1 VPRGAAALNLA
12 KAWTFVALLAG
23 AFAGVG
29 WVIGGLT
36 TALLFVLCALLAA
49 TGVYRYGDRAL
60 LGMLGARPFALAEDP
75 LLRSAVD
82 KVAAKMEVRPPQ
94 LYLIDDGFPRLF
106 AVGRGP
112 ASSTLALSTG
122 ALRSLRQDELEA
134 VVAHELAH
142 VRRRDVLVQTSVV
155 LFATTLMELSRI
167 GGWFSRFLLY
177 VFAPIASA
185 FVNVL
190 LAPGRELA
198 ADGLAARKTGSPH
211 DLADALLRLDRASEL
226 IEFAASPAT
235 EPLYPIDPF
244 VDEGI
249 ARMFKTHPPLDTRLL
264 KLRELGASASRN
276 GHEQL
281 SPEVRTNGGSEDQF
295 D

>member
-1 VPRGAAALNLA
+1 LPRGAAVFNLA
-12 KAWTFVALLAG
+12 KAWAFVALLTV
-23 AFAGVG
+23 AFAGLG

-36 TALLFVLCALLAA
+36 TALLFALCALLGA

-82 KVAAKMEVRPPQ
+82 KVAAKMDVRPPQ

-112 ASSTLALSTG
+112 ASSTLAVSTG
-122 ALRSLRQDELEA
+122 ALRTLRQDELEA

-155 LFATTLMELSRI
+155 LFATTLVELSRL
-167 GGWFSRFLLY
+167 GGWLSRFLLY
-177 VFAPIASA
+177 VFAPLASA

-190 LAPGRELA
+190 LAPSRELA
-198 ADGLAARKTGSPH
+198 ADGLAARATGSPH

-235 EPLYPIDPF
+235 EPLYAIDPF
-244 VDEGI
+244 VDDGI
-249 ARMFKTHPPLDTRLL
+249 ARMFKTHPPLETRLL
-264 KLRELGASASRN
+264 KLRELGATASRN
-276 GHEQL
+276 GREAL
-281 SPEVRTNGGSEDQF
+281 STEVRTNGGSEDQF